1 MYEELTCFKAYDIRG
16 EIDININEEI
26 AYRVGRSVAQHF
38 NSKSIVVGFD
48 ARKTSPDFAKAVGQG
63 IMDAGSDLIDIGLA
77 GTEEMYWA
85 VSNFSASAGIM
96 VTASHNPIN
105 YNGMKIVKSGSRP
118 LDDNEDFKAI
128 KNLAETE
135 KWTKTDN
142 KGSHLDY
149 SDEARSDYVTKVM
162 SFVNRNELKPLKI
175 VINSGN
181 GAAGPTFDAIEKK
194 LNTNY
199 PKIEF
204 VRVDHIP
211 DSTFPNGIP
220 NPLLL
225 ENHHKTAD
233 IVKNA
238 GADFG
243 VAFDGDFDRCFFFD
257 ETGKFVPGEY
267 LVGLL
272 ASIFLEKEQGATIVH
287 DPRVIWNTQDIVSQ
301 KGGKAEQSKTGHAF
315 IKQTMRKHEAVYGG
329 EMSAHHYFR
338 DFAYCDSGM
347 IPWLLVAELVSIKNQ
362 SLGDLV
368 KDRVSS
374 FPSSGE
380 INFKVKDAD
389 SSITSVL
396 ENYRT
401 QAKTLDEMDGFSL
414 TIDDWRFNLRKSNT
428 EPLVRLNVESKGTS
442 INLDEQVKKISKSIK
457 ISLIISRCYQKNN
470 QKQFWIRNQ
479 YFYMFLFGK
488 NNCFF

>member
-48 ARKTSPDFAKAVGQG
+48 ARETSPAFAKAVGQG
-63 IMDAGSDLIDIGLA
+63 IMDAGSNLIDIGLA

-85 VSNFSASAGIM
+85 VSNFSASAGIV

-149 SDEARSDYVTKVM
+149 SDQARSDYVTKVM

-204 VRVDHIP
+204 VRVDHTP
-211 DSTFPNGIP
+211 NSTFPNGIP
-220 NPLLL
+220 NPLLP

-233 IVKNA
+233 IVKNV

-389 SSITSVL
+389 SSIASVL

-401 QAKTLDEMDGFSL
+401 QAKTLDKMDGFSL

-428 EPLVRLNVESKGTS
+428 EPLVRLNVESKGTN
-442 INLDEQVKKISKSIK
+442 INLDEQVKKISKLLK
-457 ISLIISRCYQKNN
+457 
-470 QKQFWIRNQ
+470 
-479 YFYMFLFGK
+479 
-488 NNCFF
+488 